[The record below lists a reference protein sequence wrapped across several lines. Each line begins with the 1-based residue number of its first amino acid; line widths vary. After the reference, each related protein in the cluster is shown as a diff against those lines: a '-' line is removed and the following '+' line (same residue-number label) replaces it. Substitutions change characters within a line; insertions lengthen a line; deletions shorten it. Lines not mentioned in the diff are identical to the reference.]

1 MEFGGNN
8 AVSFGSGNRPA
19 PVVEGATRAKTTAPI
34 PTIGFAKPPLKDTNR
49 RGGNPEHVNNL
60 MPVRAPA
67 PGLLSL
73 TLGGTNQAPTQQ
85 EEERVNSKFDLWF

>member
-1 MEFGGNN
+1 MDFGGNN

-49 RGGNPEHVNNL
+49 RVGNSEHVNNV

-73 TLGGTNQAPTQQ
+73 TLEGTKQAPTQQ
-85 EEERVNSKFDLWF
+85 EEERVNLEFESCF